1 VWKSLTRIRRSIL
14 GEMALAT
21 LAALILAPL
30 FMITI
35 GLALVLIVWVT
46 HAPVSVPWILT
57 ASYASDTP
65 GGGFDATTGPGF
77 ALLVGVVVVM
87 VAGALFRSRRRSVRA
102 ATSGAPA
109 SDH

>member
-1 VWKSLTRIRRSIL
+1 MWKSLIRIRRSIL

-35 GLALVLIVWVT
+35 GLALVLTVWVT
-46 HAPVSVPWILT
+46 HASLLVPWILT

-65 GGGFDATTGPGF
+65 GGGVNATTGPGF
-77 ALLVGVVVVM
+77 ALVMGAFVVAVT
-87 VAGALFRSRRRSVRA
+87 GALFRSRRRAVRA
-102 ATSGAPA
+102 TNTGAPA